1 MAGVGKP
8 FGCEGPIL
16 DRRRNH
22 RRPIAVAGTMAASA
36 QFPPEF
42 GREKA
47 ASALEDRGVIWGDDR
62 EIKTAPTAI
71 TSGGWGVTIGTAAFP
86 EGKAVSIIA
95 PQPRHKHQTYAIG
108 K

>member
-1 MAGVGKP
+1 LV
-8 FGCEGPIL
+8 
-16 DRRRNH
+16 
-22 RRPIAVAGTMAASA
+22 ASA

-108 K
+108 KWRHACPDYGAAAQ